1 MKVKQIMNKSTR
13 NSYSNN
19 RQMTINNRNKIITIR
34 ILIMKIKS
42 NIKIRIKKK
51 RKICKLKT
59 MCIMKNFITTI
70 IFKAIHPQ

>member
-42 NIKIRIKKK
+42 NIKIRTKKK
-51 RKICKLKT
+51 RKICKLKK
-59 MCIMKNFITTI
+59 IYKMKNFITTI